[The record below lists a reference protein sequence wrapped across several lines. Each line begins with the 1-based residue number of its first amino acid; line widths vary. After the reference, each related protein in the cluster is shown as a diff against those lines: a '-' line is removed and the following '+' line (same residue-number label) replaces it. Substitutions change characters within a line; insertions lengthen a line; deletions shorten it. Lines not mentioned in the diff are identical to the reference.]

1 MVGEPSHVNSNTI
14 QNQSLQV
21 TSTVTDVPLVETRVE
36 DGKLWYER
44 KWYHRGQSIYV
55 EGRDTPKYPANISS
69 IAPEAIWVKKLDST
83 KVKIS
88 VMHLARGK
96 VSIKRRAS

>member
-1 MVGEPSHVNSNTI
+1 MT

-21 TSTVTDVPLVETRVE
+21 SSTINEVPLVETRVE

-55 EGRDTPKYPANISS
+55 EGKDIPKYPANISS
-69 IAPEAIWVKKLDST
+69 IAPETIWVKKPDSS
-83 KVKIS
+83 KQKIS